1 MQIIDNLQI
10 PDNEYLWEQIH
21 NAEGVVA
28 YAITSDRYRDE
39 YYLNTV
45 DKNGK
50 LKRTKY
56 SADEPTVLSERAKK
70 KIGYE
75 KQAGG

>member
-10 PDNEYLWEQIH
+10 PDNEHLWEQIH
-21 NAEGVVA
+21 DSEGVVA
-28 YAITSDRYRDE
+28 YAITSNRIRDE

-56 SADEPTVLSERAKK
+56 VADEPTVLSERAKK
-70 KIGYE
+70 KWGVIG
-75 KQAGG
+75 

>member
-1 MQIIDNLQI
+1 MQIIDGLQV
-10 PDNEYLWEQIH
+10 PDSEYLWEQIH
-21 NAEGVVA
+21 NSEGVVA
-28 YAITSDRYRDE
+28 YAISSDRVRDE

-56 SADEPTVLSERAKK
+56 IAQYPIELSERAKK
-70 KIGYE
+70 KWRNE
-75 KQAGG
+75 NDL